1 MVGMYIIKGG
11 KRVLSKADDKK
22 AESLLRSGKAK
33 TPEKVYEDLE
43 AAIEKLTKP
52 GKKVIVKSGTRKASV
67 LPTKEA
73 NSLIKQGKAQAG
85 STVLTQLRKAVKQTQ
100 TKKASGGKIKKYK
113 EGKMVGTLHVLPRKT
128 PTKPKGV
135 GAAKKGY
142 GKGYKK

>member
-85 STVLTQLRKAVKQTQ
+85 STVLTQLIKAVKQH
-100 TKKASGGKIKKYK
+100 KLRKHLGVRLKNIKKVK
-113 EGKMVGTLHVLPRKT
+113 W
-128 PTKPKGV
+128 
-135 GAAKKGY
+135 
-142 GKGYKK
+142 